1 MAEAP
6 ELRWFAVDCEPLDR
20 RRLWVVTGAIGDI
33 AADHPALHVVLPAP
47 AARRIAEA
55 GEGSEVASVGVE
67 HYLVSLEL
75 DVTRAAGEARLEQ
88 ILLLAYETC
97 FA

>member
-33 AADHPALHVVLPAP
+33 AADHPALLVVLPAP
-47 AARRIAEA
+47 AARRIADA

-75 DVTRAAGEARLEQ
+75 HVTRAAGEARLEQ

>member
-6 ELRWFAVDCEPLDR
+6 ELRWFAVDCQPLGR
-20 RRLWVVTGAIGDI
+20 RRLWVVTGAIGDTRT
-33 AADHPALHVVLPAP
+33 DELGVHVVLPIP
-47 AARRIAEA
+47 AARRIADA
-55 GEGSEVASVGVE
+55 REGSEVASIGAE
-67 HYLVSLEL
+67 HYLVSLRL
-75 DVTRAAGEARLEQ
+75 DVTRARGGARLEQ